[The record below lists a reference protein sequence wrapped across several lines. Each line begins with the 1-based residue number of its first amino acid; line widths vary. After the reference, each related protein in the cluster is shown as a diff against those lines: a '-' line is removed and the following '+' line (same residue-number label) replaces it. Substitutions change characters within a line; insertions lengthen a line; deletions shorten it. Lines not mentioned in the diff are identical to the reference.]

1 MPRRESGFTT
11 MSDLSK
17 RNTTAGAIEK
27 AVIRNDLQSLT
38 EVERIQYNFAA
49 CRSLGLNPL
58 TRPFDYIVQDGKMS
72 LYLNAVGVAQLR
84 AIYGISVK
92 VKERSFDKEFIYC
105 TAIAWDNSGRSEEAT
120 AILSLYNKD
129 NTRLLVGQSKANLI
143 MKAETKAKRR
153 ATLALRGIPWG
164 DSGEIKSN
172 LSDPPLDIL
181 PAELDPDF

>member
-1 MPRRESGFTT
+1 
-11 MSDLSK
+11 MSELSK
-17 RNTTAGAIEK
+17 TNTTAGAIEK

-38 EVERIQYNFAA
+38 EIERIQYNFAA

-92 VKERSFDKEFIYC
+92 VKDRSKDDEFIYC
-105 TAIAWDNSGRSEEAT
+105 TAIAWDNSGRSEESSAV
-120 AILSLYNKD
+120 LSLCDKYGKP
-129 NTRLLVGQSKANLI
+129 LIGQAKANLI

-172 LSDPPLDIL
+172 LGDPPLDIL
-181 PAELDPDF
+181 PAEFDPDF

>member
-1 MPRRESGFTT
+1 
-11 MSDLSK
+11 MSELPK
-17 RNTTAGAIEK
+17 KTNTTSGAIEK

-38 EVERIQYNFAA
+38 EIERIQYNFAA

-58 TRPFDYIVQDGKMS
+58 TRPFDYIIQDGKMS
-72 LYLNAVGVAQLR
+72 LYLNTVGVAQLR

-92 VKERSFDKEFIYC
+92 VKDRSKDDEFIYC

-120 AILSLYNKD
+120 AVLSLCDKYNKP
-129 NTRLLVGQSKANLI
+129 LIGQAKANLI
-143 MKAETKAKRR
+143 MKCETKAKRR

-172 LSDPPLDIL
+172 LGDPPLDIL
-181 PAELDPDF
+181 PTEFDPDF